1 MFAEVGVHLEMKL
14 GIIGN
19 GFVGNAIAHAFI
31 PCMEVKIHDKNEE
44 RSYNSLEEVV
54 NDSDVVFVS
63 VPTPM
68 TMDGIIDL
76 SIVEDVFVN
85 ISKCLQKEDTVFVL
99 KSTVVPGTTRKL
111 KQKYPKL
118 SIVFNPE
125 FLTERHAR
133 FDFLNQSRIIL
144 GFETDL
150 DDSNNNLASSK
161 IKKLYD
167 YRFSGNSFVT
177 TNYETAEMIKYFN
190 NLFFAVKVSFMN
202 EMKLVSEKVPQINW
216 DKAVRGFVMDGR
228 VGDSH
233 LQVPGPDGKK
243 GFGGSCFPK
252 DINAFMTY
260 AKSIGLDLNVLN
272 GAWETNLYV
281 RPEKDWENLKGRA
294 VSSKGET

>member
-1 MFAEVGVHLEMKL
+1 MKL

-31 PCMEVKIHDKNEE
+31 PVMEVKIYDKNPDK
-44 RSYNSLEEVV
+44 SYNTLDEVV
-54 NDSDVVFVS
+54 NDSDIVFIS

-68 TMDGIIDL
+68 NSDGIIDL
-76 SIVEDVFVN
+76 SIVESVF
-85 ISKCLQKEDTVFVL
+85 EDIKNTKDNKNRTVFIL

-111 KQKYPKL
+111 KQKYPNL
-118 SIVFNPE
+118 EIVFNPE

-144 GFETDL
+144 GFQTDL
-150 DDSNNNLASSK
+150 DDGYRNLSIDK
-161 IKKLYD
+161 VKELYNL
-167 YRFSGNSFVT
+167 RFSGNNFIT

-202 EMKLVSEKVPQINW
+202 EMKLVSDKIENINW
-216 DKAVRGFVMDGR
+216 DKAVRGFVSDGR

-233 LQVPGPDGKK
+233 LQVPGPDGKR

-252 DINAFMTY
+252 DINAFMTFTD
-260 AKSIGLDLNVLN
+260 SIGLDLAVLK
-272 GAWETNLYV
+272 GAWKTNLNV
-281 RPEKDWENLKGRA
+281 RPERDWEKLEGRA
-294 VSSKGET
+294 VSKKGEKE

>member
-1 MFAEVGVHLEMKL
+1 MNL

-31 PCMEVKIHDKNEE
+31 PYMTVRIFDKDPEKSLDKIEH
-44 RSYNSLEEVV
+44 VV
-54 NDSDVVFVS
+54 NHSDVVFVC

-68 TMDGIIDL
+68 RSNGIIDL
-76 SIVEDVFVN
+76 SIVESVFETIEACREN
-85 ISKCLQKEDTVFVL
+85 DSKSIFVL

-111 KQKYPKL
+111 KRKYPNIP
-118 SIVFNPE
+118 IVFNPE

-150 DDSNNNLASSK
+150 DDGKRNLTVNKIKDLYSTRFSSNNF
-161 IKKLYD
+161 I
-167 YRFSGNSFVT
+167 T

-202 EMKLVSEKVPQINW
+202 EMKLVAEKTGTINW
-216 DKAVRGFVMDGR
+216 EKAVRGFVSDGR

-233 LQVPGPDGKK
+233 LQVPGPDGKL

-252 DINAFMTY
+252 DINAFM
-260 AKSIGLDLNVLN
+260 AFAESIDLDLAVLK
-272 GAWETNLYV
+272 GAWKTNLKV
-281 RPEKDWENLKGRA
+281 RPEKDWEKLKGRA
-294 VSSKGET
+294 ISEEGENNEII

>member
-1 MFAEVGVHLEMKL
+1 MKL

-19 GFVGNAIAHAFI
+19 GFVGNAIAHAFV
-31 PCMEVKIHDKNEE
+31 PFMEVKIYDKDPNKCSGEGFTQG
-44 RSYNSLEEVV
+44 LCGVV
-54 NDSDVVFVS
+54 NDSDVVFVC

-68 TMDGIIDL
+68 RQDGTIDL
-76 SIVEDVFVN
+76 SIVESVFEE
-85 ISKCLQKEDTVFVL
+85 IEALRKPEIESPVFVL

-111 KQKYPKL
+111 KEKHPTL
-118 SIVFNPE
+118 PIVFNPE

-150 DDSNNNLASSK
+150 DDGMDNLTA
-161 IKKLYD
+161 KKVKDLYNA
-167 YRFSGNSFVT
+167 RFSASNFVV

-202 EMKLVSEKVPQINW
+202 EMKLVADKLGTVNW
-216 DKAVRGFVMDGR
+216 EKAVRGFVSDGR

-233 LQVPGPDGKK
+233 VQVPGPDGKR

-252 DINAFMTY
+252 DINAFMTF
-260 AKSIGLDLNVLN
+260 ADSIGLDLSVLK
-272 GAWETNLYV
+272 GAWATNLTV
-281 RPEKDWENLKGRA
+281 RPEKDWEELKGRA
-294 VSSKGET
+294 ISDD

>member
-1 MFAEVGVHLEMKL
+1 MKL

-31 PCMEVKIHDKNEE
+31 PRMEVKIYDKDPDKSFNT
-44 RSYNSLEEVV
+44 LDQVV
-54 NDSDVVFVS
+54 NDSDVVFIS

-68 TMDGIIDL
+68 RTDGTIDL
-76 SIVEDVFVN
+76 SIVESVFDDIDN
-85 ISKCLQKEDTVFVL
+85 AKSSDSKAVFVL
-99 KSTVVPGTTRKL
+99 KSTVVPGTTRRL
-111 KQKYPKL
+111 KEKHSTLQ
-118 SIVFNPE
+118 IVFNPE

-150 DDSNNNLASSK
+150 GEGQKNLAVNK
-161 IKKLYD
+161 VKDLYD
-167 YRFSGNSFVT
+167 CRFSGNNFIT

-202 EMKLVSEKVPQINW
+202 EMKLVAEKTGTINW
-216 DKAVRGFVMDGR
+216 EKAVRGLVSDGR

-252 DINAFMTY
+252 DINAFITF
-260 AKSIGLDLNVLN
+260 ADSIGLDLKVIK
-272 GAWETNLYV
+272 GAWQTNLNI
-281 RPEKDWENLKGRA
+281 RPEKDWEKLKGRA
-294 VSSKGET
+294 ISDD

>member
-1 MFAEVGVHLEMKL
+1 MKL

-31 PCMEVKIHDKNEE
+31 PVMEVKIYDKNPDKCF
-44 RSYNSLEEVV
+44 NTLQDVV

-68 TMDGIIDL
+68 NSDGVIDL
-76 SIVEDVFVN
+76 SIVESVFED
-85 ISKCLQKEDTVFVL
+85 IEKCRQESSEAVFVL

-111 KQKYPKL
+111 KKKHPAL
-118 SIVFNPE
+118 PIAFNPE

-133 FDFLNQSRIIL
+133 FDFLNQSRIVL
-144 GFETDL
+144 GFEKDL
-150 DDSNNNLASSK
+150 EEGQTNLVTNKVKS
-161 IKKLYD
+161 LYD
-167 YRFSGNSFVT
+167 LRFSGNNFIV

-202 EMKLVSEKVPQINW
+202 EMKLVADKLETINW
-216 DKAVRGFVMDGR
+216 EKAVRGFVSDGR

-233 LQVPGPDGKK
+233 LQVPGPDGKR

-252 DINAFMTY
+252 DINAFMTF
-260 AKSIGLDLNVLN
+260 ADSIGLDLGVLK
-272 GAWETNLYV
+272 GAWKTNLNV
-281 RPEKDWENLKGRA
+281 RPEKDWEKLKGRA
-294 VSSKGET
+294 VSEKGENK

>member
-1 MFAEVGVHLEMKL
+1 MNL

-31 PCMEVKIHDKNEE
+31 PYMQVKIFDKDPEKSFNT
-44 RSYNSLEEVV
+44 LEEVV
-54 NDSDVVFVS
+54 NESDVVFVS

-68 TMDGIIDL
+68 LADGTIDL
-76 SIVEDVFVN
+76 SVVDSVFESIKVC
-85 ISKCLQKEDTVFVL
+85 KRDDAKAVFVL

-111 KQKYPKL
+111 KQKHPNL
-118 SIVFNPE
+118 QIVFNPE

-133 FDFLNQSRIIL
+133 FDFLNQSRIVL

-150 DDSNNNLASSK
+150 EDGQRNLAVNK
-161 IKKLYD
+161 IKKLYNL
-167 YRFSGNSFVT
+167 RFSANNFIT

-202 EMKLVSEKVPQINW
+202 EMRMVADKTGTINW
-216 DKAVRGFVMDGR
+216 KKAVRGFVSDGR

-233 LQVPGPDGKK
+233 LQVPGPDGKL

-252 DINAFMTY
+252 DINAFTTF
-260 AKSIGLDLNVLN
+260 AESIGLDLAVLK
-272 GAWETNLYV
+272 GAWKTNLNV
-281 RPEKDWENLKGRA
+281 RPERDWEKLKGRA
-294 VSSKGET
+294 VSNKGEKK

>member
-1 MFAEVGVHLEMKL
+1 MKL

-19 GFVGNAIAHAFI
+19 GFVGNAIAHAFV
-31 PCMEVKIHDKNEE
+31 PYLEVKIFDKDPEKSFNTID
-44 RSYNSLEEVV
+44 EVV

-68 TMDGIIDL
+68 RKNGTIDL
-76 SIVEDVFVN
+76 SIVESVFEAVEKVKKHE
-85 ISKCLQKEDTVFVL
+85 SKTIFVL

-111 KQKYPKL
+111 KSRFPTLQ
-118 SIVFNPE
+118 IVFNPE

-144 GFETDL
+144 GFETDI
-150 DDSNNNLASSK
+150 DDNNRNLSVDK
-161 IKKLYD
+161 IKKLYNL
-167 YRFSGNSFVT
+167 RFSGNNFIT

-202 EMKLVSEKVPQINW
+202 EMKLVSDKLGTVNW
-216 DKAVRGFVMDGR
+216 DKAVRGFVSDGR

-233 LQVPGPDGKK
+233 LQVPGPDGKR

-252 DINAFMTY
+252 DINAFMTF
-260 AKSIGLDLNVLN
+260 ADSIGLDLNVLK
-272 GAWETNLYV
+272 GAWSTNLNV
-281 RPEKDWENLKGRA
+281 RPEKDWEELKGRA
-294 VSSKGET
+294 ISNE

>member
-1 MFAEVGVHLEMKL
+1 MKL

-31 PCMEVKIHDKNEE
+31 PCMEVKIYDKNPEK
-44 RSYNSLEEVV
+44 SFNTLEEVV

-68 TMDGIIDL
+68 RPDGTIDL
-76 SIVEDVFVN
+76 SIVESVFDSIQVCYKSEN
-85 ISKCLQKEDTVFVL
+85 KTVFVL

-111 KQKYPKL
+111 KQKHPTL
-118 SIVFNPE
+118 QIVFNPE

-150 DDSNNNLASSK
+150 DDDKRNLSVDK
-161 IKKLYD
+161 VKGLYNE
-167 YRFSGNSFVT
+167 RFSGNNFIT

-202 EMKLVSEKVPQINW
+202 EMKLVADKTKLINW
-216 DKAVRGFVMDGR
+216 DKAVRGFVSDGR

-233 LQVPGPDGKK
+233 LQVPGPDGKC

-252 DINAFMTY
+252 DINAFMTF
-260 AKSIGLDLNVLN
+260 AESIGLDLAVLK
-272 GAWETNLYV
+272 GAWKTNLNV

-294 VSSKGET
+294 ISDD

>member
-1 MFAEVGVHLEMKL
+1 MKL

-19 GFVGNAIAHAFI
+19 GFVGNAIAHAFV
-31 PCMEVKIHDKNEE
+31 PFMEVKIYDKDPNKCSGEGFTQG
-44 RSYNSLEEVV
+44 LCGVV
-54 NDSDVVFVS
+54 NDSDVVFVC

-68 TMDGIIDL
+68 RQDGTIDL
-76 SIVEDVFVN
+76 SIVESVFEEVEFLRKPE
-85 ISKCLQKEDTVFVL
+85 IESPVFVL

-111 KQKYPKL
+111 KEKYPTL
-118 SIVFNPE
+118 PIVFNPE

-150 DDSNNNLASSK
+150 DDGMGNLTSK
-161 IKKLYD
+161 KVKDLYNA
-167 YRFSGNSFVT
+167 RFSGNNFVV

-202 EMKLVSEKVPQINW
+202 EMKLVADKLGTVNW
-216 DKAVRGFVMDGR
+216 DKAVRGFVSDGR

-233 LQVPGPDGKK
+233 IQVPGPDGKK

-252 DINAFMTY
+252 DINAFMTF
-260 AKSIGLDLNVLN
+260 ADSVGLDLSVLK
-272 GAWETNLYV
+272 GAWATNLKV
-281 RPEKDWENLKGRA
+281 RPERDWEKLKGRA
-294 VSSKGET
+294 ISDD

>member
-1 MFAEVGVHLEMKL
+1 MNL

-31 PCMEVKIHDKNEE
+31 PCMTVRIHDKDPEK
-44 RSYNSLEEVV
+44 SL
-54 NDSDVVFVS
+54 DTLSDVVNHSDIVFIS

-68 TMDGIIDL
+68 TKEGLIDL
-76 SIVEDVFVN
+76 SIVETVFQDIEKVKN
-85 ISKCLQKEDTVFVL
+85 QDSRAIFVL

-111 KQKYPKL
+111 KVKHPNL
-118 SIVFNPE
+118 PIVFNPE

-133 FDFLNQSRIIL
+133 FDFLNQSRIVL
-144 GFETDL
+144 GFEADL
-150 DDSNNNLASSK
+150 DEGQRNLTVQK
-161 IKKLYD
+161 VKKLYD
-167 YRFSGNSFVT
+167 MRFSGNNFIT

-202 EMKLVSEKVPQINW
+202 EMKLVADKLEVINW
-216 DKAVRGFVMDGR
+216 DKAVRGFVSDGR

-233 LQVPGPDGKK
+233 LQVPGPDGKC

-252 DINAFMTY
+252 DINAFMTF
-260 AKSIGLDLNVLN
+260 ADSIGLDLAVLK
-272 GAWETNLYV
+272 GAWKTNLNV

-294 VSSKGET
+294 ISND

>member
-1 MFAEVGVHLEMKL
+1 MKL

-31 PCMEVKIHDKNEE
+31 PFMEVKIYDKDPNKCSGEGFTQG
-44 RSYNSLEEVV
+44 LCGVV
-54 NDSDVVFVS
+54 NDSDVVFVC

-68 TMDGIIDL
+68 RQDGTIDL
-76 SIVEDVFVN
+76 SIVESVF
-85 ISKCLQKEDTVFVL
+85 EDIETLRKPEVESPVFVL

-111 KQKYPKL
+111 KEKHPSL
-118 SIVFNPE
+118 PIVFNPE

-150 DDSNNNLASSK
+150 DDGMDNLTANK
-161 IKKLYD
+161 VRDLYNA
-167 YRFSGNSFVT
+167 RFSGSNFVI

-202 EMKLVSEKVPQINW
+202 EMKLVADKLGTINW
-216 DKAVRGFVMDGR
+216 DKAVRGFVSDGR

-233 LQVPGPDGKK
+233 IKVPGPDGKP

-252 DINAFMTY
+252 DINAFI
-260 AKSIGLDLNVLN
+260 AFADSVGLDLSVLK
-272 GAWETNLYV
+272 GAWATNLIV
-281 RPEKDWENLKGRA
+281 RPEKDWEDLKGRA
-294 VSSKGET
+294 ISDD

>member
-1 MFAEVGVHLEMKL
+1 MKL

-31 PCMEVKIHDKNEE
+31 PCMEVKIYDKNPDK
-44 RSYNSLEEVV
+44 SYNTLDDVV
-54 NDSDVVFVS
+54 NNSDVVFVS

-68 TMDGIIDL
+68 RQDGTIDL
-76 SIVEDVFVN
+76 SIVESVFDAVEVCKQQD
-85 ISKCLQKEDTVFVL
+85 SKTVFVL
-99 KSTVVPGTTRKL
+99 KSTVVPGTTREL
-111 KQKYPKL
+111 KKRHPTLQ
-118 SIVFNPE
+118 IVFNPE

-150 DDSNNNLASSK
+150 DEGRRNLSVEKVKA
-161 IKKLYD
+161 LYNQ
-167 YRFSGNSFVT
+167 RFSGSNFIT

-202 EMKLVSEKVPQINW
+202 EMKLVAEKTKLINW
-216 DKAVRGFVMDGR
+216 DKAVRGFVSDGR

-233 LQVPGPDGKK
+233 LQVPGPDGKC

-260 AKSIGLDLNVLN
+260 ADSIGLDLAVLK
-272 GAWETNLYV
+272 GAWKTNLKV
-281 RPEKDWENLKGRA
+281 RPERDWENLKGRA
-294 VSSKGET
+294 ISDD

>member
-1 MFAEVGVHLEMKL
+1 MKL

-31 PCMEVKIHDKNEE
+31 PCMEVKIYDKNPEK
-44 RSYNSLEEVV
+44 SFNTLEDVV

-68 TMDGIIDL
+68 RSDGTIDL
-76 SIVEDVFVN
+76 SIVESVFDSIQVCYKPE
-85 ISKCLQKEDTVFVL
+85 SSAVFVL
-99 KSTVVPGTTRKL
+99 KSTVVPGTTRRL
-111 KQKYPKL
+111 KQRHPTL
-118 SIVFNPE
+118 QIVFNPE

-133 FDFLNQSRIIL
+133 FDFLNQSRIVL

-150 DDSNNNLASSK
+150 DDGNRNLSVERVK
-161 IKKLYD
+161 GLYNE
-167 YRFSGNSFVT
+167 RFSGSNFIT

-202 EMKLVSEKVPQINW
+202 EMKLVAEKTKLINW
-216 DKAVRGFVMDGR
+216 DKAVRGFVSDGR

-233 LQVPGPDGKK
+233 LQVPGPDGKR

-252 DINAFMTY
+252 DINAFMTF
-260 AKSIGLDLNVLN
+260 AESIGLDLAVLK
-272 GAWETNLYV
+272 GAWKTNLNV
-281 RPEKDWENLKGRA
+281 RPERDWENLKGRA
-294 VSSKGET
+294 ISDD

>member
-1 MFAEVGVHLEMKL
+1 MKL

-31 PCMEVKIHDKNEE
+31 PCMEVKIFDKDPEKSFNT
-44 RSYNSLEEVV
+44 LEEVV
-54 NDSDVVFVS
+54 NDSDVVFIS

-68 TMDGIIDL
+68 RTDGTIDL
-76 SIVEDVFVN
+76 TIVESVFDAIEVCKKHS
-85 ISKCLQKEDTVFVL
+85 SKAIFVL
-99 KSTVVPGTTRKL
+99 KSTVVPGTTRGL
-111 KQKYPKL
+111 KKKHPNLQ
-118 SIVFNPE
+118 IVFNPE

-133 FDFLNQSRIIL
+133 FDFLNQSRIVL

-150 DDSNNNLASSK
+150 DDGQRNLTVNK
-161 IKKLYD
+161 IKDLYD
-167 YRFSGNSFVT
+167 LRFSGNNFIT

-202 EMKLVSEKVPQINW
+202 EMKLVAEKTGTINW
-216 DKAVRGFVMDGR
+216 EKAVRGFVSDGR

-252 DINAFMTY
+252 DINAFITFTD
-260 AKSIGLDLNVLN
+260 SIDLDLSVLK
-272 GAWETNLYV
+272 GAWKTNLNI
-281 RPEKDWENLKGRA
+281 RPEKDWEKLKGRA
-294 VSSKGET
+294 ISDD

>member
-1 MFAEVGVHLEMKL
+1 MKL

-31 PCMEVKIHDKNEE
+31 PVMEVKIYDKNPDK
-44 RSYNSLEEVV
+44 SFNTLDEVV
-54 NDSDVVFVS
+54 NDSDVVFIS

-68 TMDGIIDL
+68 NSDGIIDL
-76 SIVEDVFVN
+76 SIVESVFADVKDCKN
-85 ISKCLQKEDTVFVL
+85 NSSRAVFVL

-111 KQKYPKL
+111 KQKYPSL
-118 SIVFNPE
+118 PIVFNPE

-144 GFETDL
+144 GFESDL
-150 DDSNNNLASSK
+150 DQGQRNLTVNK
-161 IKKLYD
+161 VRELYD
-167 YRFSGNSFVT
+167 LRFSGNNFIT

-202 EMKLVSEKVPQINW
+202 EMKLVSDKLGTVNW
-216 DKAVRGFVMDGR
+216 DKAVRGFVSDGR

-233 LQVPGPDGKK
+233 LQVPGPDGKR

-252 DINAFMTY
+252 DINAFMTF
-260 AKSIGLDLNVLN
+260 ADSIDLDLEVLK
-272 GAWETNLYV
+272 GAWKTNLNV
-281 RPEKDWENLKGRA
+281 RPEKDWEKLKGRA
-294 VSSKGET
+294 VSEKGEKE

>member
-1 MFAEVGVHLEMKL
+1 VKL

-31 PCMEVKIHDKNEE
+31 PVMEVKIYDKDPEKC
-44 RSYNSLEEVV
+44 SGDGFTQGLTGVV
-54 NDSDVVFVS
+54 NDSDVVFVC

-68 TMDGIIDL
+68 QTDGTIDL
-76 SIVEDVFVN
+76 SIVESVF
-85 ISKCLQKEDTVFVL
+85 EDIETIKHEEARPVFVL
-99 KSTVVPGTTRKL
+99 KSTVVPGTTRML
-111 KQKYPKL
+111 KAKFPNLQ
-118 SIVFNPE
+118 IVFNPE

-150 DDSNNNLASSK
+150 DEGQKNLTVNK
-161 IKKLYD
+161 VKELYD
-167 YRFSGNSFVT
+167 CRFSGNNFIT

-202 EMKLVSEKVPQINW
+202 EMKLVAEETGTINW
-216 DKAVRGFVMDGR
+216 EKALRGFVTDGR

-252 DINAFMTY
+252 DINAFITFSN
-260 AKSIGLDLNVLN
+260 SIGLDLKVLK
-272 GAWETNLYV
+272 GAWETNLNV
-281 RPEKDWENLKGRA
+281 RPEKDWEKLKGRA
-294 VSSKGET
+294 VSDD